1 MSKFNFRLYGDQI
14 YGLFSG
20 HFNKYISPEINKESF
35 LSMFK
40 DGRLKYSNMTLK
52 QSMEIYPQITINSLS
67 ITGLRKCKVTSALYP
82 ATSS

>member
-1 MSKFNFRLYGDQI
+1 
-14 YGLFSG
+14 
-20 HFNKYISPEINKESF
+20 
-35 LSMFK
+35 MFK